1 MTENACQTSLEN
13 KQSQVANEEIQKLK
27 EENFIL
33 QGKLRGYA
41 TLGNQILEIVFAMR
55 SVWQSLFH
63 IKFKI
68 GAS

>member
-13 KQSQVANEEIQKLK
+13 KQSQVTNEEIQKLK

-41 TLGNQILEIVFAMR
+41 TLGNQIFRNFICYEKCMTK
-55 SVWQSLFH
+55 SLSY
-63 IKFKI
+63 KV
-68 GAS
+68 